1 MAGWTGKSVP
11 LSLSDEPAMS
21 SSSRPVFRARL
32 LPYLLV
38 APQLA
43 ITAIFFLWP
52 AGEALWYSLQSIDP
66 FGISSTFVGL
76 DNFRRLFSDDYYL
89 DSFWTTLVFSA
100 LVTVCGMTFSLL
112 LAALVDYVIRL
123 KKLYQTLLLLPYAVA
138 PVVAAVLW
146 MFLFNPGL
154 GLFSH
159 LLNQLGYNWNYAQNS
174 GQAMFLIVLASIWQ
188 QMSYNFLFFFAAL
201 QSIPKSLVEAAA
213 IDGAG
218 PVRRFFNLSLPL
230 ITPVSFFLLVV
241 NLVYAF
247 FDTFP
252 VIDAATGG
260 GPVQATTT
268 LIYKIY
274 REGFTGLDLSSS
286 AAQSVVLM
294 LLVIGLTIL
303 QFRFVERKVQ
313 YQ

>member
-1 MAGWTGKSVP
+1 
-11 LSLSDEPAMS
+11 MS
-21 SSSRPVFRARL
+21 SPRPVFRTSA

-38 APQLA
+38 LPQLL
-43 ITAIFFLWP
+43 ITLIFFIWP
-52 AGEALWYSLQSIDP
+52 AGEALWYSVQSVDP
-66 FGISSTFVGL
+66 FGLSSTFVGL
-76 DNFRRLFSDDYYL
+76 ENFIRLFSDEYYL
-89 DSFWTTLVFSA
+89 ASFRTTLIFSG
-100 LVTVCGMTFSLL
+100 LVTVCGLGISLFF
-112 LAALVDYVIRL
+112 AALVDYVIRL
-123 KKLYQTLLLLPYAVA
+123 KRVYQTLLLLPYAVA
-138 PVVAAVLW
+138 PAIAAVLW
-146 MFLFNPGL
+146 MFLFNPGM
-154 GLFSH
+154 GLITH
-159 LLNQLGYNWNYAQNS
+159 ALTQMGYNWNHAQNS
-174 GQAMFLIVLASIWQ
+174 GQAMFLVVLASVWQ
-188 QMSYNFLFFFAAL
+188 QISYNFLFFFAAL
-201 QSIPKSLVEAAA
+201 QSIPRSLVEAAA

-252 VIDAATGG
+252 VIDAATQG

-274 REGFTGLDLSSS
+274 REGFAGLDLSAS

-294 LLVIGLTIL
+294 LLVIVLTVA
-303 QFRFVERKVQ
+303 QFRYVERKVR

>member
-1 MAGWTGKSVP
+1 
-11 LSLSDEPAMS
+11 MS

-112 LAALVDYVIRL
+112 LAALVEYFVRAMKHSDS
-123 KKLYQTLLLLPYAVA
+123 LLLLPYAVA

-218 PVRRFFNLSLPL
+218 PVRRFFNLSLL
-230 ITPVSFFLLVV
+230 LFLPVFFFLLVV

-252 VIDAATGG
+252 VIDAATGC

>member
-1 MAGWTGKSVP
+1 MSAHRIGFR
-11 LSLSDEPAMS
+11 LSP
-21 SSSRPVFRARL
+21 
-32 LPYLLV
+32 LPYLLML
-38 APQLA
+38 PQLL
-43 ITAIFFLWP
+43 ITVIFFIWP
-52 AGEALWYSLQSIDP
+52 AGEALWYSVQSVDP
-66 FGISSTFVGL
+66 FGMSSTFVGL
-76 DNFRRLFSDDYYL
+76 ENFTRLFHDSYYL
-89 DSFWTTLVFSA
+89 DSFGTTMLFSA
-100 LVTVCGMTFSLL
+100 LVAGSGLTISLF
-112 LAALVDYVIRL
+112 LAAMVDHVLRL
-123 KKLYQTLLLLPYAVA
+123 SRLYQTLLLLPYAVA
-138 PVVAAVLW
+138 PAIAAVLW

-154 GLFSH
+154 GLITHALS
-159 LLNQLGYNWNYAQNS
+159 QLGYNWNHAQNS
-174 GQAMFLIVLASIWQ
+174 GQAMFLVVLASVWQ
-188 QMSYNFLFFFAAL
+188 QISYNFLFFFAAL
-201 QSIPKSLVEAAA
+201 QSVPRSLMEAAA

-218 PVRRFFNLSLPL
+218 PVRRFFCISLPL

-274 REGFTGLDLSSS
+274 REGFAGLDLSSS

-294 LLVIGLTIL
+294 LLVIVLTVL
-303 QFRFVERKVQ
+303 QFRYVERKVQ

>member
-1 MAGWTGKSVP
+1 MAQP
-11 LSLSDEPAMS
+11 
-21 SSSRPVFRARL
+21 RPVFRNRF
-32 LPYLLV
+32 LPYLLLL
-38 APQLA
+38 PQLV
-43 ITAIFFLWP
+43 ITAIFFIWP

-66 FGISSTFVGL
+66 FGISSTFVGME
-76 DNFRRLFSDDYYL
+76 NFRRLFSDGLYL
-89 DSFWTTLVFSA
+89 ESFWTTIKFSG
-100 LVTVCGMTFSLL
+100 LVTVFGMGLSLL

-123 KKLYQTLLLLPYAVA
+123 KKTYQTLLLLPYAVA

-159 LLNQLGYNWNYAQNS
+159 LLNLWGYNWNYAQNS

-218 PVRRFFNLSLPL
+218 PVRRFFSLSLPL

-274 REGFTGLDLSSS
+274 REGFAGLDLSSS

-294 LLVIGLTIL
+294 LLVIMLTVI
-303 QFRFVERKVQ
+303 QFRFVERKVR

>member
-1 MAGWTGKSVP
+1 M
-11 LSLSDEPAMS
+11 
-21 SSSRPVFRARL
+21 SSSRPVFRTSL

-38 APQLA
+38 LPQLL

-52 AGEALWYSLQSIDP
+52 AGEALWYSLQSLDP
-66 FGISSTFVGL
+66 FGISSSFVGL
-76 DNFRRLFSDDYYL
+76 ENFRRLFADPYYL
-89 DSFWTTLVFSA
+89 DSFWTTIKFSGM
-100 LVTVCGMTFSLL
+100 VTVFGMVFSLL
-112 LAALVDYVIRL
+112 LAALVDYVVRL
-123 KKLYQTLLLLPYAVA
+123 RRLYQTLLLLPYAVA

-154 GLFSH
+154 GLFSY
-159 LLNQLGYNWNYAQNS
+159 LLNHIGYNWNYAQNS

-241 NLVYAF
+241 NLIYAF

-294 LLVIGLTIL
+294 LLVIGLTVL
-303 QFRFVERKVQ
+303 QFRFVERKVL

>member
-1 MAGWTGKSVP
+1 M
-11 LSLSDEPAMS
+11 
-21 SSSRPVFRARL
+21 SSSRPVFRTSL

-38 APQLA
+38 LPQLL

-52 AGEALWYSLQSIDP
+52 AGEALWYSLQSLDP
-66 FGISSTFVGL
+66 FGISSSFVGL
-76 DNFRRLFSDDYYL
+76 ENFTRLFADPYYL
-89 DSFWTTLVFSA
+89 DSFWTTIKFSGM
-100 LVTVCGMTFSLL
+100 VTVFGMVFSLL
-112 LAALVDYVIRL
+112 LAALVDYVVRL
-123 KKLYQTLLLLPYAVA
+123 RRLYQTLLLLPYAVA

-154 GLFSH
+154 GLFSY
-159 LLNQLGYNWNYAQNS
+159 LLNHFGYNWNYAQNS
-174 GQAMFLIVLASIWQ
+174 GQAMFLVVLASIWQ

-241 NLVYAF
+241 NLIYAF

-294 LLVIGLTIL
+294 LLVIGLTVL

>member
-1 MAGWTGKSVP
+1 M
-11 LSLSDEPAMS
+11 
-21 SSSRPVFRARL
+21 SSSRPVFRTSL

-38 APQLA
+38 LPQLL

-52 AGEALWYSLQSIDP
+52 AGEALWYSLQSLDP
-66 FGISSTFVGL
+66 FGISSSFVGL
-76 DNFRRLFSDDYYL
+76 ENFRRLFADPYYL
-89 DSFWTTLVFSA
+89 DAFWTTIKFSSM
-100 LVTVCGMTFSLL
+100 VTVFGMVFSLL
-112 LAALVDYVIRL
+112 LAALVDYVVRL
-123 KKLYQTLLLLPYAVA
+123 RRLYQTLLLLPYAVA

-154 GLFSH
+154 GLFSY
-159 LLNQLGYNWNYAQNS
+159 LLNHIGYNWNYAQNS

-241 NLVYAF
+241 NLIYAF

-294 LLVIGLTIL
+294 LLVIGLTVL

>member
-1 MAGWTGKSVP
+1 
-11 LSLSDEPAMS
+11 MS
-21 SSSRPVFRARL
+21 QPRPVFRNRA
-32 LPYLLV
+32 LPYLLLL
-38 APQLA
+38 PQLA
-43 ITAIFFLWP
+43 ITAIFFIWP

-76 DNFRRLFSDDYYL
+76 ENFRRLFSDSLYL
-89 DSFWTTLVFSA
+89 ESFWTTMKFSG
-100 LVTVCGMTFSLL
+100 LVTFFGMSLSLL
-112 LAALVDYVIRL
+112 LAALADYVIRL
-123 KKLYQTLLLLPYAVA
+123 KRTYQTLLLLPYAVA

-159 LLNQLGYNWNYAQNS
+159 LLNQWGYGWNYAQNS

-201 QSIPKSLVEAAA
+201 QSVPKSLVEAAA

-218 PVRRFFNLSLPL
+218 PVRRFFALSLPL
-230 ITPVSFFLLVV
+230 IAPVSFFLLVV

-260 GPVQATTT
+260 GPVQSTTT

-274 REGFTGLDLSSS
+274 REGFAGLDLSSS
-286 AAQSVVLM
+286 AAQSVILM
-294 LLVIGLTIL
+294 LLVIVLTVV
-303 QFRFVERKVQ
+303 QFRFVERKVR

>member
-1 MAGWTGKSVP
+1 
-11 LSLSDEPAMS
+11 MS

-159 LLNQLGYNWNYAQNS
+159 LLNQFGYNWNYAQNS

-218 PVRRFFNLSLPL
+218 PVRRFFHLSLPL

>member
-1 MAGWTGKSVP
+1 M
-11 LSLSDEPAMS
+11 
-21 SSSRPVFRARL
+21 SSSRPVFRTSL

-38 APQLA
+38 LPQLL

-52 AGEALWYSLQSIDP
+52 AGEALWYSLQSLDP
-66 FGISSTFVGL
+66 FGISSSFVGL
-76 DNFRRLFSDDYYL
+76 ENFRRLFADPYYL
-89 DSFWTTLVFSA
+89 DSFWTTIKFSGM
-100 LVTVCGMTFSLL
+100 VTVFGMVFSLL
-112 LAALVDYVIRL
+112 LAALVDYVVRL
-123 KKLYQTLLLLPYAVA
+123 RRLYQTLLLLPYAVA

-154 GLFSH
+154 GLFSY
-159 LLNQLGYNWNYAQNS
+159 LLNHIGYNWNYAQNS

-241 NLVYAF
+241 NLIYAF

-294 LLVIGLTIL
+294 LLVIGLTVL
-303 QFRFVERKVQ
+303 QFRFVEREVQ

>member
-1 MAGWTGKSVP
+1 
-11 LSLSDEPAMS
+11 MS
-21 SSSRPVFRARL
+21 SSSRPVFRSRL

-38 APQLA
+38 LPQLV

-52 AGEALWYSLQSIDP
+52 AGEALWYSLQSLDP

-76 DNFRRLFSDDYYL
+76 DNFRRLFSDEYYL
-89 DSFWTTLVFSA
+89 ASFWTTIEFST
-100 LVTVCGMTFSLL
+100 LVTVCGMLFSLL
-112 LAALVDYVIRL
+112 LAALVDYVVRL

-159 LLNQLGYNWNYAQNS
+159 LLNQIGYNWNYAQNS

-260 GPVQATTT
+260 GPMQATTT

>member
-1 MAGWTGKSVP
+1 MSVP

-159 LLNQLGYNWNYAQNS
+159 LLNQFGYNWNYAQNS

>member
-1 MAGWTGKSVP
+1 
-11 LSLSDEPAMS
+11 MS

-89 DSFWTTLVFSA
+89 DSFWTTHVFSA

-159 LLNQLGYNWNYAQNS
+159 LLNQFGYNWNYAQNS

>member
-1 MAGWTGKSVP
+1 
-11 LSLSDEPAMS
+11 MS

-43 ITAIFFLWP
+43 ITTIFFLWP

>member
-1 MAGWTGKSVP
+1 MSVP

-159 LLNQLGYNWNYAQNS
+159 LLNQMGYNWNYAQNS

-218 PVRRFFNLSLPL
+218 PVRRFINLSLPL

>member
-1 MAGWTGKSVP
+1 M
-11 LSLSDEPAMS
+11 
-21 SSSRPVFRARL
+21 SSSRPVFRSRL

-38 APQLA
+38 LPQLL

-52 AGEALWYSLQSIDP
+52 AGEALWYSLQSLDP
-66 FGISSTFVGL
+66 FGISSSFVGL
-76 DNFRRLFSDDYYL
+76 ENFRRLFADPYYL
-89 DSFWTTLVFSA
+89 DSFWTTIKFSGM
-100 LVTVCGMTFSLL
+100 VTVFGMLFSLL
-112 LAALVDYVIRL
+112 LAALVDYVVRL
-123 KKLYQTLLLLPYAVA
+123 RRLYQTLLLLPYAVA

-154 GLFSH
+154 GLFSY
-159 LLNQLGYNWNYAQNS
+159 LLNHIGYNWNYAQNS

-201 QSIPKSLVEAAA
+201 QSIPKSLAEAAA

-230 ITPVSFFLLVV
+230 IAPVSFFLLVV
-241 NLVYAF
+241 NLIYAF

-294 LLVIGLTIL
+294 LLVIGLTVI